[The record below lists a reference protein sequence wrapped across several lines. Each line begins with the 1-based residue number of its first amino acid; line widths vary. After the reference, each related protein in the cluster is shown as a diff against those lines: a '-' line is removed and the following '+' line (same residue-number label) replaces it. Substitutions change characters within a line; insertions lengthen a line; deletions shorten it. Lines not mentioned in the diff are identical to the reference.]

1 MSGRNFGLNKI
12 KKQCKDSV
20 KMNEQAENRTV
31 IVGRNG
37 GLLRPFQP
45 GVSGNPSGMKKGTKH
60 FATILK
66 SLLDE
71 KINVTIGEV
80 TIQLTRA
87 EALML
92 EKIRLATQSPFDAVR
107 LRAIMDI
114 EDRIDGKATAAPE
127 DTPYQE
133 DEVVVF
139 YIPNQHNRKRR
150 PEDLDVEDIPSLPE
164 GPEPEE

>member
-1 MSGRNFGLNKI
+1 MSDQN
-12 KKQCKDSV
+12 
-20 KMNEQAENRTV
+20 ENRTV

-37 GLLRPFQP
+37 GLLRPFRP
-45 GVSGNPSGMKKGTKH
+45 GESGNPSGMKKGTKH

-66 SLLDE
+66 ALLDE

-80 TIQLTRA
+80 TIQLTRS

-92 EKIRLATQSPFDAVR
+92 EKIRLATQSQFDAVR

-114 EDRIDGKATAAPE
+114 EDRIDGKVTAAEPE
-127 DTPYQE
+127 TSNQE

-150 PEDLDVEDIPSLPE
+150 PEDLDAEDIPSLPE
-164 GPEPEE
+164 GQEPEE